1 MANWKKLNKEFDN
14 AMMQFDKWAN
24 YKFVQPMLADSCL
37 NANMIISKKTNI
49 GINVLNVGR

>member
-24 YKFVQPMLADSCL
+24 YKL
-37 NANMIISKKTNI
+37 
-49 GINVLNVGR
+49 R